1 MSTTTTKNKKTICY
15 DARRLM
21 FACLLSLRHTRVV
34 VVVVVK
40 QMVMSVIVHTHGI
53 ESSGRKS

>member
-1 MSTTTTKNKKTICY
+1 
-15 DARRLM
+15 M

-34 VVVVVK
+34 VVVVK
-40 QMVMSVIVHTHGI
+40 QMVMSVFVHTHGI